1 MSLGNSSV
9 REKGHPLGSRELEP
23 LNQLPAYLQIHK
35 GSWGSYNIATKW
47 RKGSYKPAVP
57 WQSHEKRRKE
67 WSITHHQPQPHSAF
81 AFLWHSRARQG

>member
-57 WQSHEKRRKE
+57 WQSHEKRRQE
-67 WSITHHQPQPHSAF
+67 W
-81 AFLWHSRARQG
+81 